1 MKNRLLTAMAI
12 LAFFLFFGSWSFAA
26 PYTFDSDNQGWVSF
40 DVSLDQYETVSS
52 TGAPASWATESDG
65 NGYVYLD
72 ATSDLRPRPY
82 SIGTTNGFNEM
93 GDLNG
98 QELVSDF
105 KKIGS
110 DFQTMAGS
118 APTIRW
124 VIADTS
130 TVQYGLGTW
139 YVSKV
144 EVSPLL
150 NDLTNEWQTFSLE
163 MTADN
168 FFLWPYG
175 DNVYGDTPASFESVL
190 SNYQYVGFT
199 LMSSAA
205 DDSEFGGI
213 YDESQ
218 IWSFPDLGAYSTGSE
233 SIFAIDNF
241 TSAPVP
247 EPTTFILLGS
257 GLVGLAFYRR
267 KRK

>member
-1 MKNRLLTAMAI
+1 MNRQFLTA
-12 LAFFLFFGSWSFAA
+12 LSFLFFVLFCMNSAFAA
-26 PYTFDSDNQGWVSF
+26 PYSFDSDNQGWVSF
-40 DVSLDQYETVSS
+40 EVSLDSS
-52 TGAPASWATESDG
+52 EQILSPGNSASWATEPDG
-65 NGYVYLD
+65 NGYISLN

-105 KKIGS
+105 KRMGS
-110 DFQTMAGS
+110 TFQTMAGS

-139 YVSKV
+139 YVSKQ
-144 EVSPLL
+144 EVSPQL

-175 DNVYGDTPASFESVL
+175 DNALGDIPASFENVL
-190 SNYQYVGFT
+190 SGYGYVGFT
-199 LMSSAA
+199 LLSGAA
-205 DDSEFGGI
+205 DNSGFGGI
-213 YDESQ
+213 YDGSQ
-218 IWSFPDLGAYSTGSE
+218 IWSFPDFGAYSTGSE
-233 SIFAIDNF
+233 SIFAVDNF

-247 EPTTFILLGS
+247 EPATFLLLGS
-257 GLVGLAFYRR
+257 GLAGLAFYRR